1 MDLIWII
8 VLVVLGVAGAF
19 GFYLYR
25 KKIKLSKET
34 LAQNFEDYTEKAAE
48 SVKAKVNK
56 VRAK

>member
-1 MDLIWII
+1 MDLIGI
-8 VLVVLGVAGAF
+8 VILVVLGVAGAF
-19 GFYLYR
+19 GYYLYR
-25 KKIKLSKET
+25 KKVKLSKDT